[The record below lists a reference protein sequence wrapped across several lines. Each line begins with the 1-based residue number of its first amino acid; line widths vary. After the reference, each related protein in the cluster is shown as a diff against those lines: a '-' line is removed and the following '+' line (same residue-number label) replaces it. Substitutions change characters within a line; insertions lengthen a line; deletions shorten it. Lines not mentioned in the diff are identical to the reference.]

1 MSNLPEKPE
10 EIIDLVAK
18 SQYLKVNT
26 EIGEIKLEAHNE
38 VNLQPKGTPLGVKL
52 KLEET
57 GDITPTITFDTKKLR
72 EPSKNINPSEIVD
85 NAIEEYLNEEE
96 I

>member
-1 MSNLPEKPE
+1 MSNLPEEPE

-18 SQYLKVNT
+18 TQYLKVNT
-26 EIGEIKLEAHNE
+26 ELGEIKLEAHNQI
-38 VNLQPKGTPLGVKL
+38 NIQPKGTPLGVKL

-72 EPSKNINPSEIVD
+72 EPAKKINPSEIVD
-85 NAIEEYLNEEE
+85 NAIEEYLNDQE

>member
-1 MSNLPEKPE
+1 MNNLPEEPE

-18 SQYLKVNT
+18 TNYLKVNT
-26 EIGEIKLEAHNE
+26 ELGEIKLESHNQ
-38 VNLQPKGTPLGVKL
+38 VNIQPKGTPLGLKL

-72 EPSKNINPSEIVD
+72 EPAKNINASEIVD
-85 NAIEEYLNEEE
+85 NAIEEYLNDQE

>member
-1 MSNLPEKPE
+1 MSNLPEDPE
-10 EIIDLVAK
+10 QVIDLVAK

-26 EIGEIKLEAHNE
+26 ELGEIKLEAHNE
-38 VNLQPKGTPLGVKL
+38 INLQPKGTPLGVKL

-72 EPSKNINPSEIVD
+72 EPCKNIDPCEIVD
-85 NAIEEYLNEEE
+85 NAIEEYLSEEE

>member
-1 MSNLPEKPE
+1 MSNLPEDPE

-26 EIGEIKLEAHNE
+26 ELGEIKLEAYNE
-38 VNLQPKGTPLGVKL
+38 VNLQPKGTPLGMKL

-72 EPSKNINPSEIVD
+72 EPAKKINPSEIVD
-85 NAIEEYLNEEE
+85 NAIEEYLNDQE

>member
-1 MSNLPEKPE
+1 MSNLPEDPE
-10 EIIDLVAK
+10 QVIDLVAK

-26 EIGEIKLEAHNE
+26 ELGEIKLEAHNQI
-38 VNLQPKGTPLGVKL
+38 NIQPKGTPLGVKL

-72 EPSKNINPSEIVD
+72 EPAKKINPSEIVD
-85 NAIEEYLNEEE
+85 NAIEEYLNDQE

>member
-1 MSNLPEKPE
+1 MANLPEDHE

-18 SQYLKVNT
+18 TQYLKINS
-26 EIGEIKLEAHNE
+26 ELGEIKLEAHNQ
-38 VNLQPKGTPLGVKL
+38 VNIQPKWTPLGMKL

-72 EPSKNINPSEIVD
+72 ESAKKINPSEIVD
-85 NAIEEYLNEEE
+85 TAIEEYLNDQKN
-96 I
+96 